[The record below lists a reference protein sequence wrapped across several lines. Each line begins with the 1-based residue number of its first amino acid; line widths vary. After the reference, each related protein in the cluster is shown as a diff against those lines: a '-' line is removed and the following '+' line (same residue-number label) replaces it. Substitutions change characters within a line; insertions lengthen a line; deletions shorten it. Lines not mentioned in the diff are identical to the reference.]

1 VNKHSHKYNL
11 IRRILITLVSIAA
24 GLLPMLMP
32 QWMTSLAAY
41 GYKLQPYSVAIF
53 NPETKNLFLNEI
65 FIPFKD
71 EFGNKNLGYGKFE
84 ASMTHK
90 GNSVF
95 ELEASSLSFI
105 SKSSSYDSTYNMFYD
120 PTTKYIDIPCV
131 KAETSMTIGTIT
143 VPVDTVWYRD
153 VKLKQKNSSSLL
165 FNIKNANQSGNAC
178 L

>member
-1 VNKHSHKYNL
+1 
-11 IRRILITLVSIAA
+11 
-24 GLLPMLMP
+24 
-32 QWMTSLAAY
+32 
-41 GYKLQPYSVAIF
+41 
-53 NPETKNLFLNEI
+53 
-65 FIPFKD
+65 
-71 EFGNKNLGYGKFE
+71 
-84 ASMTHK
+84 MTHK

-105 SKSSSYDSTYNMFYD
+105 SKSSSYDPSYNMYYD